1 MGKKNQ
7 TKRTFTITCAVFAVL
22 LPFAIALSFSQSE
35 PAQEGPESIQ
45 CTAQGT
51 STQSG
56 SITSLTIRINKYS
69 TAEERQTLIAAFQK
83 SGSQG
88 LYDALKKMPSI
99 GRISISGQP
108 GCDLKFI
115 RLLPNSPAGIRKIRI
130 ATDRPISVVES
141 MSHAR
146 VLDYNLA
153 ALDIEL
159 DSSNLKEKSKGVLIP
174 ACELKVDKKTKELN
188 IKAYNN
194 PWKLFN
200 FFGVKEANE

>member
-1 MGKKNQ
+1 MEKKNL
-7 TKRTFTITCAVFAVL
+7 TKRTLTITCAVFAVI
-22 LPFAIALSFSQSE
+22 LPFAIALSYSQSE
-35 PAQEGPESIQ
+35 PAQAGPETIQ
-45 CTAQGT
+45 CSAQGT

-56 SITSLTIRINKYS
+56 QLVSLTIRLEKYS
-69 TAEERQTLIAAFQK
+69 TAEERKALIDAFQK

-88 LYDALKKMPSI
+88 LYEAMKSMPSI
-99 GRISISGQP
+99 GRIEIAGRP

-115 RLLPNSPAGIRKIRI
+115 RLLPSSRPGIRKIRI

-141 MSHAR
+141 MAATRSQS
-146 VLDYNLA
+146 YNLA

-159 DSSNLKEKSKGVLIP
+159 DSSNLKDKSKGVLVP

-188 IKAYNN
+188 IRAYNN

-200 FFGVKEANE
+200 FFGVKEAK

>member
-1 MGKKNQ
+1 MGKKNP
-7 TKRTFTITCAVFAVL
+7 TKRTLTITCAVFVVL

-35 PAQEGPESIQ
+35 PVQAGPETIQ
-45 CTAQGT
+45 CSAQGT

-56 SITSLTIRINKYS
+56 QLASLTIRINKYS
-69 TAEERQTLIAAFQK
+69 TAEERGTLVEAFQK

-88 LYDALKKMPSI
+88 LYDALKAMPSI
-99 GRISISGQP
+99 GRIEIAGRP

-141 MSHAR
+141 MSSAR
-146 VLDYNLA
+146 VKDYNLA
-153 ALDIEL
+153 ALDIQL
-159 DSSNLKEKSKGVLIP
+159 DSSNLKDKSKGTLVP

-200 FFGVKEANE
+200 FFGVKEAK

>member
-1 MGKKNQ
+1 MGKKDL
-7 TKRTFTITCAVFAVL
+7 TKRTLTIICAVFVVL

-35 PAQEGPESIQ
+35 PAQAGPETIQ
-45 CTAQGT
+45 CSAQGT

-56 SITSLTIRINKYS
+56 GLTSLTIRINEYS
-69 TAEERQTLIAAFQK
+69 TAEERKGLVEAFQK

-88 LYDALKKMPSI
+88 LYNALKKMPSI

-130 ATDRPISVVES
+130 ATDRPISVVEA
-141 MSHAR
+141 MSSFR
-146 VLDYNLA
+146 VKEYNLA
-153 ALDIEL
+153 ALDIAL
-159 DSSNLKEKSKGVLIP
+159 DSSNLKDKSTGVLVP

-200 FFGVKEANE
+200 FFGVKEAK

>member
-7 TKRTFTITCAVFAVL
+7 TRRALTISCAVFAVL

-69 TAEERQTLIAAFQK
+69 TAEERKALIEAFQK

-88 LYDALKKMPSI
+88 LYEALKKMPSI

-108 GCDLKFI
+108 GCDLKFV

-130 ATDRPISVVES
+130 VTDRPISVVES
-141 MSHAR
+141 MSHVR
-146 VLDYNLA
+146 SLDYNLA

-159 DSSNLKEKSKGVLIP
+159 
-174 ACELKVDKKTKELN
+174 ELEQFERKKQGRPDTGLR
-188 IKAYNN
+188 A
-194 PWKLFN
+194 
-200 FFGVKEANE
+200 